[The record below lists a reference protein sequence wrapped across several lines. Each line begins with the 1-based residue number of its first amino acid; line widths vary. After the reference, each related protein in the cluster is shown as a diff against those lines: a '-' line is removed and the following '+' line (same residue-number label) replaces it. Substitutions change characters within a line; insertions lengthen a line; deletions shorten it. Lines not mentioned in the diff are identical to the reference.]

1 MYMPRGRV
9 LGGSSSINA
18 LVYHRGQKDD
28 YDDWH
33 RAGNKA
39 WDYQS
44 LLPYFESFE
53 DVIINDQQ
61 SQNIPGKLTITDVA
75 DQYHPIKTAFFAM
88 SRDLQIPHK
97 DRCQMMGEGI
107 YPYYITTRNGRR
119 CSSATSIFGSSK
131 KAPKP
136 KSHDGCTR

>member
-44 LLPYFESFE
+44 LLPYFECFE
-53 DVIINDQQ
+53 DVIINQL
-61 SQNIPGKLTITDVA
+61 SPKHSSKLTITDVA
-75 DQYHPIKTAFFAM
+75 DQYHPIKTAFFEM

-97 DRCQMMGEGI
+97 DRCQMMGEGV
-107 YPYYITTRNGRR
+107 YPYYITTRHGRR
-119 CSSATSIFGSSK
+119 CSSSTAFLASSK

-136 KSHDGCTR
+136 QGYD